1 MLEAAT
7 ATLDSPIVGGGVSVV
22 SATIS
27 IGASAFLFPGGTTG
41 GVFYR
46 TAPTVTFALPTGS
59 GNAAEATATLDELAQ
74 TGGTVETLA
83 ITTGGK
89 FYTSAPT
96 VTISHPG
103 TSTAQQLDLL
113 EAVLI
118 QVLWHFQQRVEH
130 IQQHLQLQ

>member
-1 MLEAAT
+1 M
-7 ATLDSPIVGGGVSVV
+7 
-22 SATIS
+22 
-27 IGASAFLFPGGTTG
+27 FPGGTTG
-41 GVFYR
+41 GVFYG
-46 TAPTVTFALPTGS
+46 TAPTVTFALPTGT

-103 TSTAQQLDLL
+103 TSTQLQQQLDLL
-113 EAVLI
+113 EAALI